1 MATVVD
7 WPAKVLGAAAIKFKA
22 PVSAFLWKPEVD
34 HPCLIGRVYMDLSGR
49 FQDGR
54 LIRTSRIMGVTEEQG
69 WTIAVTFSGSHYLL
83 IQDESDACFALDTLL
98 VTGSVVHG
106 TVH

>member
-7 WPAKVLGAAAIKFKA
+7 WPAKVLAAAAIKFEA
-22 PVSAFLWKPEVD
+22 PVAAFLWKPQVD

-54 LIRTSRIMGVTEEQG
+54 LIRTSRIIGTTEEQG
-69 WTIAVTFSGSHYLL
+69 WTIAITLSGSCYLL
-83 IQDESDACFALDTLL
+83 IQDESDLCFVDGRLLPPSLL
-98 VTGSVVHG
+98 VNSMVH
-106 TVH
+106 